1 MSRTFLCHAQTR
13 CMSLYNFA
21 VALNGR
27 WMLGDDWKKTETEPL
42 TNAIIE
48 NTAREE
54 ILENGNWFSYM
65 KNNKLSLD
73 F

>member
-1 MSRTFLCHAQTR
+1 MAK
-13 CMSLYNFA
+13 LYSD
-21 VALNGR
+21 VIS
-27 WMLGDDWKKTETEPL
+27 KTEIEPL
-42 TNAIIE
+42 TKELIE